1 MSGASIPMHTDEF
14 FTDVCKSYYD
24 IFLFALNL
32 QCMHNSNM
40 AKVYHPYMPD
50 LLIKKIQYIILVFS
64 IVGISETQSLGAY
77 RSLSIRCIAIL
88 IALSTMRILFMV

>member
-1 MSGASIPMHTDEF
+1 MSGASIPILMHTDEF

-40 AKVYHPYMPD
+40 PD
-50 LLIKKIQYIILVFS
+50 LLIKKIQYTILVFS

-88 IALSTMRILFMV
+88 IEHDDIIYGMTAV